1 MEDIIG
7 IHDKAQIR
15 RRIAAQL
22 KTMPESERAAASE
35 SICGQVLASDAYLRA
50 QRIFLFISMPT
61 EPDTSRII
69 EHALARGKSV
79 YVPKCISK
87 TEMLAVRIR
96 SMEELKPGAY
106 GIPEPRNCS
115 ETTDADALDL
125 ILVPC
130 VAAAP
135 DGRRLGHGAGYYD
148 RFLKGNEDKTVCLC
162 FSEALC
168 DAIPMDEN
176 DVFMHRVIT
185 DRKADGKE
193 DN

>member
-1 MEDIIG
+1 MEEDVRSL
-7 IHDKAQIR
+7 KKQIR
-15 RRIAAQL
+15 KSIAARIRAL
-22 KTMPESERAAASE
+22 PEPERAAASD
-35 SICGQVLASDAYLRA
+35 SICGQVLASGAYLSAR
-50 QRIFLFISMPT
+50 RIFLYIAMPT

-69 EHALARGKSV
+69 AHALAQGKAV

-96 SMEELKPGAY
+96 SVTELQPGAY
-106 GIPEPRNCS
+106 GIPEPQDCS
-115 ETTDADALDL
+115 EMTDADALDL

-130 VAAAP
+130 VAAAS